1 MTNDK
6 IISYVNTLCDKL
18 HINDYIGVIVYGSYV
33 GKRNNSLSDLDV
45 MIIRSNYS
53 TQDCGSLMI
62 DGVRVEYFIQDL
74 ERLYKLIKEEV
85 KNNDPSHLTKF
96 VTCEILYDTDN
107 KVVEF
112 INYAEKLYNTKI
124 TPEFG
129 DDEKFSIFS
138 INNRIEDLE
147 SLIDDDSFYAVY
159 YIILERIRTLF
170 ATINGIIDLPLT
182 KIKNIYEDVS
192 LADKYISSPIHNLP
206 DEKFIDL
213 YLECQK
219 LCDRK
224 LMLNNIK
231 NLYYYSFNNL
241 EFDPNNFC
249 LRYTKKP
256 PFKV

>member
-1 MTNDK
+1 MINDI
-6 IISYVNTLCDKL
+6 IISHVNMLCDKL

-45 MIIRSNYS
+45 MIIKSNYS

-62 DGVRVEYFIQDL
+62 DGVRVEFFIQDL
-74 ERLYKLIKEEV
+74 KRLYKLIEDEI

-107 KVVEF
+107 KVKEF

-124 TPEFG
+124 VPKFD

-182 KIKNIYEDVS
+182 KIKNIYEDPS
-192 LADKYISSPIHNLP
+192 FAGKYISSPVHNLP
-206 DEKFIDL
+206 DEEFNKL

-231 NLYYYSFNNL
+231 SLYYYSFNHL
-241 EFDPNNFC
+241 EFDPNNFY
-249 LRYTKKP
+249 LKYTKHP